1 MSFTVVKNISEFL
14 SILDCEYT
22 DEEIREFSADS
33 GICQEEDDE
42 RVLEGFLSFR
52 AAFVEEP
59 SETTCWEWLLSTKQ
73 VEQRTAA
80 WYAEGKQV
88 LTASEISKI
97 FKKGRTRDQV
107 VATKAKGA
115 EENQTTPLTQRLAVP
130 KLETSP
136 MDWGVRYEPLVKA
149 HLEKTLGAKIQDL
162 GRIRHQTQNGLAAS
176 PDGLFTACEKEPQL
190 VGRLVE
196 IKCPTTR
203 VIKENAISFEYMCQM
218 QLQMEVCDR
227 PLCEFVEAKFR
238 EPSGE
243 DDRNAAALDRGWI
256 TLECNIETEENRYV
270 YHDTPSAPVC
280 DLWAAVETYEWE
292 LIILQRVSV
301 PRNRIWFQEL
311 QTHLVEFWKDVE
323 SARNGTWQMTPAR
336 EKKVK
341 EPTAPKC
348 EIVND
353 D

>member
-1 MSFTVVKNISEFL
+1 
-14 SILDCEYT
+14 
-22 DEEIREFSADS
+22 
-33 GICQEEDDE
+33 
-42 RVLEGFLSFR
+42 
-52 AAFVEEP
+52 
-59 SETTCWEWLLSTKQ
+59 
-73 VEQRTAA
+73 
-80 WYAEGKQV
+80 
-88 LTASEISKI
+88 
-97 FKKGRTRDQV
+97 
-107 VATKAKGA
+107 
-115 EENQTTPLTQRLAVP
+115 
-130 KLETSP
+130 
-136 MDWGVRYEPLVKA
+136 
-149 HLEKTLGAKIQDL
+149 
-162 GRIRHQTQNGLAAS
+162 
-176 PDGLFTACEKEPQL
+176 
-190 VGRLVE
+190 
-196 IKCPTTR
+196 
-203 VIKENAISFEYMCQM
+203 M
-218 QLQMEVCDR
+218 QLQLEVCDR